1 MEIKLSLNKLGRF
14 DNIENYTLRSIYE
27 MIKVYEEYIKK
38 NDGVDISFPGF
49 FLGKDAKIK
58 AKHARDESRKKKSKP
73 RKI

>member
-14 DNIENYTLRSIYE
+14 DNIENYTLKSIYE

-58 AKHARDESRKKKSKP
+58 AKHARDESRKKEV
-73 RKI
+73 